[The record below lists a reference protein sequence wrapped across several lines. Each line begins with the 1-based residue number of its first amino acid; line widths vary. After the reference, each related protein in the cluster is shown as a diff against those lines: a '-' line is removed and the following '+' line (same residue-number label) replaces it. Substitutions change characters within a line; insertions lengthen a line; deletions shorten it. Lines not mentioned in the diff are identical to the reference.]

1 MVEFC
6 VRRRLFNVYRRESPG
21 SVGLLPQ
28 ERLVQERT
36 EHFALSGLSVT
47 CCIYSF
53 IYLFILLLTPRER
66 GKRVRLFIAWNT
78 LSTTAHRTFYEAV
91 RSVTFILWSSFFLA
105 VLLLYLWWNPA
116 QQFTLYS
123 PCFVDLLPCAYLT
136 LSCICTLPSP
146 AYRSVSHRGPGET
159 TCVYKLHR
167 GTTKQRGGFFLDRR
181 FSQAR

>member
-28 ERLVQERT
+28 ERLVQDRT

-47 CCIYSF
+47 YCIYSF

-66 GKRVRLFIAWNT
+66 EEKECDFLQHGIRSVPLHTALFTKPSDQSLLYYGAHFSWQYCCCTCGGT
-78 LSTTAHRTFYEAV
+78 LPNSLHFTAHVLWIYCPALISRCRVFALYPVRRTVLSRTVVLEKRHVYTSYIEERQNSGV
-91 RSVTFILWSSFFLA
+91 FF
-105 VLLLYLWWNPA
+105 N
-116 QQFTLYS
+116 
-123 PCFVDLLPCAYLT
+123 
-136 LSCICTLPSP
+136 
-146 AYRSVSHRGPGET
+146 G
-159 TCVYKLHR
+159 
-167 GTTKQRGGFFLDRR
+167 RR